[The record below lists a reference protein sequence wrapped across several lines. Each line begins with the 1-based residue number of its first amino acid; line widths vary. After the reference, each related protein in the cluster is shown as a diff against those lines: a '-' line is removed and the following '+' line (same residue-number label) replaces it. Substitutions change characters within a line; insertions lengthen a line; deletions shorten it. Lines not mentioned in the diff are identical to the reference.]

1 MEELSIILIATLPAL
16 LGCWLL
22 PENYQIKAVGLVS
35 FFLLAYLDAVSLAVL
50 LATSIFTYYTLHRL
64 TKEKVAILVIGTILA
79 VIFLLFKVDFASSHS
94 FIRNRALPLGM
105 SYYIFRQLHFCL
117 ETYKGNI
124 RDVKFANFMSYL
136 LFFPVFLVGPIN
148 RYPEWEREIR
158 RRRWDTD
165 VFSSGLERILY
176 GYVKIVLLGNYFVSN
191 GLYKYIFNLGEE
203 HKWLASY
210 LDCLRYAANSYFQF
224 AGYSDIA
231 IGISLLMGIRIVEN
245 FNFPFLATNINDFW
259 KRWHISLSQWCR
271 DYIFL
276 PIASYTRMPVV
287 AIVSSMLVLGLWHEV
302 SMRYVTWGIFHG
314 LGIAVWQAFDKKFQF
329 DFKNRSTQMLWRG
342 ASVILTFNFVVI
354 SFAWIKE
361 DSFSEALEVFKA
373 LLFIA

>member
-1 MEELSIILIATLPAL
+1 MEELSIIFIATLPAL

-22 PENYQIKAVGLVS
+22 PEKYQIKAVGLVG
-35 FFLLAYLDAVSLAVL
+35 FCLLAYLDTVSLAVL
-50 LATSIFTYYTLHRL
+50 VATSILTYYTLDKL

-79 VIFLLFKVDFASSHS
+79 VIFLFFKVDFSSQS
-94 FIRNRALPLGM
+94 DFIRNRALPLGM

-117 ETYKGNI
+117 EVYKGNI
-124 RDVKFANFMSYL
+124 RDVKFVNFMSYL
-136 LFFPVFLVGPIN
+136 FFFPVFLVGPIN

-158 RRRWDTD
+158 RRRWDAD

-176 GYVKIVLLGNYFVSN
+176 GFVKIVLIGNYLISN
-191 GLYKYIFNLGEE
+191 GLYKFIFNLGEE
-203 HKWLASY
+203 YKWMASY
-210 LDCLRYAANSYFQF
+210 LDCIRYAANSYFQF

-245 FNFPFLATNINDFW
+245 FNFPFLAININDFW
-259 KRWHISLSQWCR
+259 KRWHISLSQWCK

-276 PIASYTRMPVV
+276 PIASYTRMPIV

-302 SMRYVTWGIFHG
+302 SMRYVIWGIFHG
-314 LGIAVWQAFDKKFQF
+314 LGIAVWQVFDKRFQF
-329 DFKNRSTQMLWRG
+329 DFRNRLAQIMWRIV
-342 ASVILTFNFVVI
+342 SVILTFNFVVV

-361 DSFSEALEVFKA
+361 DSFIEALGVFRT
-373 LLFIA
+373 LLFLD